1 MSNLVPPLLGLLP
14 LTHHVS
20 RITFLMLAAVSAGA
34 GELSL
39 PITVEEPAGIA
50 RSGEPVSGGI
60 PLPWGEFKADQPF
73 ALFGGA
79 REVPLQALPLVVDER
94 GFLRWILL
102 DFQADLAAK
111 ERKTFT
117 LKAAKPSAQPAT
129 PLKVAEA
136 ADGVTVDTGKVRF
149 TIARDKPFSLF
160 TSAETGGKAL
170 LAGGEASYTDGL
182 DGKRYVADKPS
193 SVAVEYAGPLRTTVC
208 VKGRFVGN
216 DQTKFLYIAR
226 VTAWAGRSDVH
237 VKYALANSNAEHYTW
252 RRVQD
257 SAIELKLAADASGA
271 MLGASRPVDAELP
284 CWMQQSMRVVTA
296 AAHGEDALGSAT
308 WLHKTPGAAGPGGA
322 KAMAGNKELWTS
334 AGKGDISEGW
344 AAARLKTAQP
354 ELRPPQ
360 TAQPELRPPQT
371 AQPELRPPQT
381 AQPELRP
388 PTGGT
393 LFVTDLY
400 FVEDP
405 PRRLAVGPRS
415 LLLAG
420 IVQPLEGTTSPFC
433 DKPRW
438 LMDCSHL
445 SSQYVLDFAAP
456 ADAAALSQKARAAR
470 SRLAAM
476 APPAWYFE
484 TESLPVG
491 KFGTQADELA
501 CYDAWGWKYDPKQVP
516 TAPAGRIAVMP
527 RWSGGDDN
535 HYTSEQDTLD
545 SLLLMYLRTGRR
557 SFFDAADSWANYFMD
572 LEAWRTDGW
581 RYKDGGVWW
590 TTGGPLGNRP
600 QREKDPV
607 TGLRN
612 GVPGAP
618 WSKQFKAPF
627 TKEAVLDLWFL
638 ANAKQCHCHNWGE
651 GLAEWFCL
659 TGDRDAL
666 EAAIDTVEQN
676 IDTQRR
682 AFGRTP
688 GKPAS
693 FSRDFT
699 RSCYLINATR
709 MVVPSDPFV
718 VEASDYLARVFFE
731 RPNREPRGFVNG
743 PQPVGKL
750 DLKKLVGDQGIAEMQ
765 RLGVTMDP
773 KTGELA
779 DPKTG
784 AKWFPL
790 VEPHTWMFPPLSRA
804 MEVYYRL
811 TKVSERNRGDFLGYF
826 GSDEALDWLIAYG
839 QATAHVLFQ
848 PRHGNLSYG
857 RMLVDFPLKGVAK
870 DWASWVLPDDAK
882 NGEGVPI
889 NGYLAQFY
897 PDVPARAYAFC
908 GDPFLKQRA
917 YDFWYYGSHRGYNAP
932 KMHNLGG
939 VGRWV
944 NCYSTHDESVCFTGR
959 TFYEWAHPRKD
970 GKPPKAVTDLRVTV
984 EGDKATVAFTAPADE
999 GGGRVAR
1006 YQLKCSDRPIVSYEA
1021 FLKAWAANEDA
1032 KVCNWW
1038 MAANLAGEP
1047 EPKAPGTAESFTV
1060 SGIPPGAKHFALCSF
1075 DDSSN
1080 RSALSNVVT
1089 AKLGRAE
1096 GGGAGSAAAPFLSV
1110 YPPEGVGTSGR
1121 QGSKRPAGAVGTAEQ
1136 GVRFRVVDDL
1146 ALQGVILQFPVEL
1159 GGHVAQKEHLH
1170 VGAGAGEARPSGPPG
1185 VAAGHAQPIGLGH
1198 AVGLGQALR
1207 GADVHPLELL
1217 RGQEVNGVVVAGG
1230 VQPALA
1236 AEEDRAGEF
1245 GPRLFP
1251 LLPLFLLFLFRVGP
1265 VGWIADQFRQLLLPS
1280 RCRAAVDPVDRDGG
1294 QRAARGDRVVH
1305 LLPLRE

>member
-1 MSNLVPPLLGLLP
+1 MLV
-14 LTHHVS
+14 
-20 RITFLMLAAVSAGA
+20 AVSAA
-34 GELSL
+34 AEELSV

-50 RSGEPVSGGI
+50 RSAEPVSGGI
-60 PLPWGEFKADQPF
+60 PLPWGQFKADQPF
-73 ALFGGA
+73 ALFEGEK
-79 REVPLQALPLVVDER
+79 EVPLQALPLVVDEH
-94 GFLRWILL
+94 GFLRWILI

-117 LKAAKPSAQPAT
+117 LKAAKPSALPAA
-129 PLKVAEA
+129 PLKVADA
-136 ADGVTVDTGKVRF
+136 ADGVSVDTGKARF
-149 TIARDKPFSLF
+149 TIARDKPFGLF
-160 TSAETGGKAL
+160 STVEAGGKAL
-170 LAGGEASYTDGL
+170 VAGGEASYTDGL
-182 DGKRYVADKPS
+182 EGKRYVADKPTS
-193 SVAVEYAGPLRTTVC
+193 IAVEYAGPLRTTVC
-208 VKGRFVGN
+208 VKGRFVGD
-216 DQTKFLYIAR
+216 DQTRFLYIAR

-237 VKYALANSNAEHYTW
+237 VKYSLANSNEEHYTW

-257 SAIELKLAADASGA
+257 SAIELKLAADASDA
-271 MLGASRPVDAELP
+271 LLGANRPAEAALP
-284 CWMQQSMRVVTA
+284 CWMQQSMRVVKA
-296 AAHGEDALGSAT
+296 AAHGEDALGNAT
-308 WLHKTPGAAGPGGA
+308 WLHKTPGASGPGGA
-322 KAMAGNKELWTS
+322 KAVAADKDLWTS
-334 AGKGDISEGW
+334 AGKDDVSEGW
-344 AAARLKTAQP
+344 AAARVA
-354 ELRPPQ
+354 
-360 TAQPELRPPQT
+360 
-371 AQPELRPPQT
+371 
-381 AQPELRP
+381 
-388 PTGGT
+388 GGT

-405 PRRLAVGPRS
+405 PRRLAVSPRS
-415 LLLAG
+415 LQLAG

-438 LMDCSHL
+438 LLDCSHL

-476 APPAWYFE
+476 APPAWYFHN

-501 CYDAWGWKYDPKQVP
+501 CYEAWGWKVDPKDIP
-516 TAPAGRIAVMP
+516 AAPAGRIAVMP

-557 SFFDAADSWANYFMD
+557 AFFDAADSWANYFMD

-590 TTGGPLGNRP
+590 TSGGPLGNRP

-618 WSKQFKAPF
+618 WSKQFKPPF

-651 GLAEWFCL
+651 GLAEWFCV

-688 GKPAS
+688 GKPAKL
-693 FSRDFT
+693 SRDFT
-699 RSCYLINATR
+699 RSCYLINAAR
-709 MVVPSDPFV
+709 MAVPSDPFV
-718 VEASDYLARVFFE
+718 AEASDYLAKVYFE
-731 RPNREPRGFVNG
+731 RPDKEPRGFVNG
-743 PQPVGKL
+743 PAPAGKL
-750 DLKKLVGDQGIAEMQ
+750 DLKKYVGDQGIAEMN

-779 DPKTG
+779 DPKSG

-811 TKVSERNRGDFLGYF
+811 TGSED
-826 GSDEALDWLIAYG
+826 ALDWLVAYG
-839 QATAHVLFQ
+839 EAVGHVLFQ
-848 PRHGNLSYG
+848 PKHGNLSYG
-857 RMLVDFPLKGVAK
+857 RMLVDFPVKGVAK

-897 PDVPARAYAFC
+897 PDVPARGYALC

-917 YDFWYYGSHRGYNAP
+917 YDLWYWSSHRGYNAP
-932 KMHNLGG
+932 KMHNIGG

-944 NCYSTHDESVCFTGR
+944 NCYSTHDESVCFTGL

-970 GKPPKAVTDLRVTV
+970 DKPPKAVTDLRVTV
-984 EGDKATVAFTAPADE
+984 EGDKATVALTAPADE
-999 GGGRVAR
+999 GGGKVVR
-1006 YQLKCSDRPIVSYEA
+1006 YQLKCSDRPIVSYGD
-1021 FLKAWAANEDA
+1021 FLKAWAANDDA

-1038 MAANLAGEP
+1038 VAVNLAGEP
-1047 EPKAPGTAESFTV
+1047 EPKAAGTAESFTL
-1060 SGIPPGAKHFALCSF
+1060 SGIPQGAKHFALCSF

-1080 RSALSNVVT
+1080 RSAMSNVVT
-1089 AKLGRAE
+1089 VK
-1096 GGGAGSAAAPFLSV
+1096 
-1110 YPPEGVGTSGR
+1110 
-1121 QGSKRPAGAVGTAEQ
+1121 
-1136 GVRFRVVDDL
+1136 
-1146 ALQGVILQFPVEL
+1146 
-1159 GGHVAQKEHLH
+1159 
-1170 VGAGAGEARPSGPPG
+1170 
-1185 VAAGHAQPIGLGH
+1185 
-1198 AVGLGQALR
+1198 
-1207 GADVHPLELL
+1207 
-1217 RGQEVNGVVVAGG
+1217 
-1230 VQPALA
+1230 
-1236 AEEDRAGEF
+1236 
-1245 GPRLFP
+1245 
-1251 LLPLFLLFLFRVGP
+1251 
-1265 VGWIADQFRQLLLPS
+1265 
-1280 RCRAAVDPVDRDGG
+1280 
-1294 QRAARGDRVVH
+1294 
-1305 LLPLRE
+1305 